1 MDYVIASW
9 VDNPHVNFFTNLDD
23 INQPYSCED
32 WGSIS
37 NYQSLIIDDDGSF
50 GTNNFLY
57 DMFNYS
63 NAYPSFI
70 LIDHSMKIY
79 YKSNGLST
87 WIINQNI
94 EEMLEHCGELC
105 ASGFSIADLNYDGQV
120 NIMDIIILS
129 NIILYGEDGVGDL
142 NDDEI
147 INILDI
153 MIIVD
158 IILYLDA

>member
-9 VDNPHVNFFTNLDD
+9 IDNPHVNFLTNLDD

-32 WGSIS
+32 WGNIS
-37 NYQSLIIDDDGSF
+37 DYQSLIIDDDGSF

-57 DMFNYS
+57 DMFNFT

-70 LIDHSMKIY
+70 LIDHSMKIH

-94 EEMLEHCGELC
+94 QEMLDNCGELC
-105 ASGFSIADLNYDGQV
+105 DSNLSNADLNFDGDV

-129 NIILYGEDGVGDL
+129 NIILYDQGSMADL
-142 NDDEI
+142 NDDGVM
-147 INILDI
+147 NILDI
-153 MIIVD
+153 MIIVN
-158 IILYLDA
+158 IILYTDA